1 MKVFSR
7 FSIAFV
13 LSFVVSAAP
22 VFAADD
28 LTPGATPSTRPF
40 ENLTFGNAPVARPA
54 PADVKVPMRPVNP
67 TLETAGIMSAEFVAA
82 KGPIAEALATAADAE
97 QAFVGR
103 LDGPGRPK
111 ALPLLYAS
119 LAALQVMDI
128 VSTTKGLN
136 AGAVEANPVMA
147 KVVGNRAAF
156 VAVKAGTT
164 AVSIYLA
171 ERLWKRN
178 RVAAI
183 ATMVGIN
190 AMMGVVVAH
199 NQSVVAKLR

>member
-1 MKVFSR
+1 MRVSSR

-13 LSFVVSAAP
+13 LGVVLTATP

-28 LTPGATPSTRPF
+28 ITGATPSTRAF
-40 ENLTFGNAPVARPA
+40 ESVTFGSAPIARPI

-67 TLETAGIMSAEFVAA
+67 TLETAGIMTADVAA
-82 KGPIAEALATAADAE
+82 ARGPIAEALVASDGTA
-97 QAFVGR
+97 QPFVGR
-103 LDGPGRPK
+103 LAGPGRPK
-111 ALPLLYAS
+111 ALPVLYAS
-119 LAALQVMDI
+119 LAALQVMDV

-147 KVVGNRAAF
+147 KVVGNKAAF

-171 ERLWKRN
+171 ERL
-178 RVAAI
+178 
-183 ATMVGIN
+183 
-190 AMMGVVVAH
+190 
-199 NQSVVAKLR
+199 